1 MTARVMEIPL
11 DRWVDT
17 RYSSSSS
24 SEGESYVF
32 PSKGLIISLTVV
44 AYAVTVPSSD
54 AAFLAGGRVYG
65 VGILR

>member
-1 MTARVMEIPL
+1 M

-32 PSKGLIISLTVV
+32 PSKGLIISSTVV

-54 AAFLAGGRVYG
+54 AAFQFSLAGGRVSLLYG
-65 VGILR
+65 VRILR